1 MKNILAAVLILT
13 TSFGVHAN
21 RGRART
27 MIDRMEKEAR
37 TGRITPRDQIEHQQ
51 KRFEMEVYRSLRNRE
66 GMDLSIIKKSVLREY
81 IKKNKATPQN
91 LEALETLFENITARG
106 DVVIVEQNATAALL
120 AEAIV
125 LGSRRKFTLETRDI
139 LEIDRNWTVAEKNQL
154 TDVLT
159 EARSLMDANPALTPN
174 KAFEQALGN
183 RGLLEEFNRRCK

>member
-1 MKNILAAVLILT
+1 MKNILVAVFLLM
-13 TSFGVHAN
+13 TSVSVHAN

-27 MIDRMEKEAR
+27 MIERMEKEAK
-37 TGRITPRDQIEHQQ
+37 TGRVTPRDQIEQQ
-51 KRFEMEVYRSLRNRE
+51 QQRFEVEVLRSLRSRE
-66 GMDLSIIKKSVLREY
+66 GMDSRVLKKAVLREY
-81 IKKNKATPQN
+81 IKKNKRKPSN
-91 LEALETLFENITARG
+91 IEALETLLENITARG
-106 DVVIVEQNATAALL
+106 NVVVVEQKATAALL

-125 LGSRRKFTLETRDI
+125 MGSKREFTLETRDI

>member
-1 MKNILAAVLILT
+1 MKNILVAVFLLI
-13 TSFGVHAN
+13 TSISVHAN
-21 RGRART
+21 KGRART

-37 TGRITPRDQIEHQQ
+37 TGRITPRDQIEQSQ
-51 KRFEMEVYRSLRNRE
+51 KRFEMEVFRSLRGRE

-81 IKKNKATPQN
+81 IKRNKRAPQN

-106 DVVIVEQNATAALL
+106 DVVIVEQKATAALL

-125 LGSRRKFTLETRDI
+125 IGSRKEFTLEARDI

-159 EARSLMDANPALTPN
+159 EARSILDADPSLSPN
-174 KAFEQALGN
+174 AAFEKALGN

>member
-1 MKNILAAVLILT
+1 MKNILVAVFLLM
-13 TSFGVHAN
+13 TSISVHAS

-27 MIDRMEKEAR
+27 MIDRMEKESR
-37 TGRITPRDQIEHQQ
+37 TGRVTPRNQIEQQ
-51 KRFEMEVYRSLRNRE
+51 QQRFEVEVLRSLRGRE
-66 GMDLSIIKKSVLREY
+66 GMDSTVLRKAVLREY
-81 IKKNKATPQN
+81 IKTNKRNPTN
-91 LEALETLFENITARG
+91 LEALETLLENVTARG
-106 DVVIVEQNATAALL
+106 DVVVVEQKATAALL

-125 LGSRRKFTLETRDI
+125 MGSKREFTLEPRDI